1 MSSVEK
7 QQFLTITNDYLHGYF
22 PYPTDDLL
30 SISDPTTYKL
40 KSIAHIC
47 RSCYKE
53 IWKNFIIKLIIQF
66 SGQISF
72 HTSMRIWVWTLKE
85 ISFFK
90 KIRILVWS
98 CNLRS
103 GWSKDRWILRA
114 CLPHFLHDTCLK
126 IAKKIIKWSIWGLRN
141 STQIGSFTYTR
152 MHLNVHVNSKY
163 ISVPDHT

>member
-7 QQFLTITNDYLHGYF
+7 QQFLTIANDYLHGYF

-53 IWKNFIIKLIIQF
+53 IWKNFIIKLIIQL

-126 IAKKIIKWSIWGLRN
+126 IAKKL
-141 STQIGSFTYTR
+141 
-152 MHLNVHVNSKY
+152 
-163 ISVPDHT
+163 